1 MRRIEEVHLRLP
13 HTSIR
18 PHEGHISLSPLVQ
31 IAKILKTTEAIKYV
45 SDAH

>member
-1 MRRIEEVHLRLP
+1 MRTIEEDSLSLP

-31 IAKILKTTEAIKYV
+31 IAKILKNTEALKYV
-45 SDAH
+45 SDGN